1 MKESVLLEI
10 NKLTDTLE
18 KNAMN
23 TQNIADVYMSW
34 YNIVKD
40 NKNDSFK
47 KFRWIKPCWNY
58 SLSALWSNLC
68 ATDTEWLRC
77 VSKSEKNILKSACVR
92 SRKIV

>member
-47 KFRWIKPCWNY
+47 KFR
-58 SLSALWSNLC
+58 
-68 ATDTEWLRC
+68 
-77 VSKSEKNILKSACVR
+77 
-92 SRKIV
+92 